1 VGTDREVLRRWDEL
15 EFEELLGV
23 KTAVLDMEGL
33 DGTAAPSVILALE
46 YPPDFRLPAHQHVS
60 GHVEV
65 ILEGSLKVGEH
76 WEEAGD
82 VRIVPARY
90 SYGPLQSG
98 PQGCKA
104 LEYFPDRA
112 AIFAEMDDPAELVAL
127 LGDVDP
133 AELQARVQRLLKTD
147 AAVLAVES

>member
-1 VGTDREVLRRWDEL
+1 MEAATAALRHWDDLDFEV
-15 EFEELLGV
+15 LLGV

-33 DGTAAPSVILALE
+33 DGAAAPAVVLALE
-46 YPPDFRLPAHQHVS
+46 YPPNYRLPAHQHVS

-65 ILEGSLKVGEH
+65 ILEGSLKVGDH
-76 WEEAGD
+76 WELAGD
-82 VRIVPARY
+82 VRVVPARQ
-90 SYGPLQSG
+90 SYGPLVSG
-98 PQGCKA
+98 PEGCKA

-133 AELQARVQRLLKTD
+133 VELQARVQRLLKTD
-147 AAVLAVES
+147 AAILSVEG

>member
-1 VGTDREVLRRWDEL
+1 METAPDVLRHWDDL
-15 EFEELLGV
+15 GFEVLLGV

-33 DGTAAPSVILALE
+33 DGAASPAVILALE
-46 YPPDFRLPAHQHVS
+46 YPPDFRLPAHQHAS

-76 WEEAGD
+76 WEQAGD
-82 VRIVPARY
+82 VRIVPAHR
-90 SYGPLQSG
+90 SYGPLVSG

-127 LGDVDP
+127 LGDVDV
-133 AELQARVQRLLKTD
+133 AELQARVQRLLKTE
-147 AAVLAVES
+147 AAILSVEG